1 MTESQRI
8 PRQQKIKT
16 FYFRLGVFFLF
27 FFHAH
32 THAHTCKESSNC
44 EKTFQLQAIPLALGS
59 SWGTA
64 VVWKV
69 VHVVGLRSAEVAG
82 VCRIRGQR
90 SPAEDPGLVWV
101 ASLQKA
107 GTGTISGSKLQQERA
122 LPSVPTWKREGG
134 KKEKKY
140 TIYSCIILF

>member
-1 MTESQRI
+1 M
-8 PRQQKIKT
+8 
-16 FYFRLGVFFLF
+16 
-27 FFHAH
+27 
-32 THAHTCKESSNC
+32 
-44 EKTFQLQAIPLALGS
+44 
-59 SWGTA
+59 
-64 VVWKV
+64 
-69 VHVVGLRSAEVAG
+69 VGLRSAEVAG

-134 KKEKKY
+134 KKEKKNTQFTHASFCFDFAAVY
-140 TIYSCIILF
+140 KCLTKGIKATCVGVG